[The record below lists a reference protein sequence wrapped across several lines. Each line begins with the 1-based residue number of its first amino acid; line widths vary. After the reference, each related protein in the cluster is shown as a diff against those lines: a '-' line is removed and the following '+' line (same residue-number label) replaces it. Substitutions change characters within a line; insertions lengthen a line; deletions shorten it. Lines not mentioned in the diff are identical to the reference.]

1 LTTNLDKFRIPTNP
15 VIATKCIVG
24 LARDGVINYEASPCV
39 TRPENFNPIPG
50 SIEAVA
56 DLRNKG
62 YQIVIITAQPG
73 IGRGHMTVQDVENIH
88 TYMLDLLGK
97 AGCPSID
104 GIYYSSGT
112 TKQDPFVKPNV
123 GMFKRAEEYNK
134 AIKFNQGFYV
144 GHTIADLKAALKIGA
159 RPVLVRTGRGTDT
172 EKELNKYAYKDI
184 KEKTYIFDSLAD
196 FAANLE

>member
-1 LTTNLDKFRIPTNP
+1 MSADKFKIPTNP
-15 VIATKCIVG
+15 VLRTKCVIG
-24 LARDGVINYEASPCV
+24 FERDGVINQPVQPAV
-39 TRPENFNPIPG
+39 TRPEYFNPIPG

-56 DLRNKG
+56 KLRQMG
-62 YQIVIITAQPG
+62 YKIVVITAQGG
-73 IGRGHMTVQDVENIH
+73 IDRGHMTIQDVENIH
-88 TYMLDLLGK
+88 THMLDLFGK

-123 GMFKRAEEYNK
+123 GMFKRCEEYDK
-134 AIKFNQGFYV
+134 AIKFDQGFYV

-159 RPVLVRTGRGTDT
+159 RPILVRTGHGADT

-184 KEKTYIFDSLAD
+184 KDRTYVFDDLAD
-196 FAANLE
+196 FTANLE

>member
-1 LTTNLDKFRIPTNP
+1 MSVDKFKIPANP
-15 VIATKCIVG
+15 VLRTKCVIG
-24 LARDGVINYEASPCV
+24 FERDGVINQPIQPAV
-39 TRPENFNPIPG
+39 TRPEHFNPIPG

-56 DLRNKG
+56 KLRHMG
-62 YQIVIITAQPG
+62 YKIVVITAQGG
-73 IGRGHMTVQDVENIH
+73 IDRGHMTIQDVENIH
-88 TYMLDLLGK
+88 TYMLDLFGK

-123 GMFKRAEEYNK
+123 GMFKRCEEYDK
-134 AIKFNQGFYV
+134 TIKFDQGFYV

-159 RPVLVRTGRGTDT
+159 RPILVRTGQGADT

-184 KEKTYIFDSLAD
+184 KERTYIFDDLAD
-196 FAANLE
+196 FTANLE

>member
-1 LTTNLDKFRIPTNP
+1 MSVDKFKIPANP
-15 VIATKCIVG
+15 VLRTKCVIG
-24 LARDGVINYEASPCV
+24 FERDGVINQPIQPAV
-39 TRPENFNPIPG
+39 TRPEHFNPIPG

-56 DLRNKG
+56 KLRHMG
-62 YQIVIITAQPG
+62 YKIVVITAQCG
-73 IGRGHMTVQDVENIH
+73 IDRGHMTIQDVENIH
-88 TYMLDLLGK
+88 TYMLDLFGK

-123 GMFKRAEEYNK
+123 GMFKRCEEYDK
-134 AIKFNQGFYV
+134 TIKFDQGFYV

-159 RPVLVRTGRGTDT
+159 RPILVRTGQGADT

-184 KEKTYIFDSLAD
+184 KERTYIFDDLAD
-196 FAANLE
+196 FTANLE